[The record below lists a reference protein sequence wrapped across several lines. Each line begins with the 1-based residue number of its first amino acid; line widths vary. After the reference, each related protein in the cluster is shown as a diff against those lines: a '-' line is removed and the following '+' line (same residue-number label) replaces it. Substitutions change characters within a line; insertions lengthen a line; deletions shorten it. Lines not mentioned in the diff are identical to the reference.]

1 MNNQVV
7 YTKTAAYGGKYDVII
22 VGGGPAGSAAAIAAG
37 RAGVKTLLIEQEN
50 CLGGMWTSGLL
61 SPLFDA
67 HNKTGIMQELV
78 EDLQAKNAWGGFWE
92 ISYIQEYLK
101 YFLEVKALDAG
112 VTLLYETKYAGV
124 NVENGHVNGVYVRN
138 VEGDTY
144 YEGTIVIDAS
154 GDAHLAADA
163 GAQWVMGD
171 ENGKCQSMTLMF
183 MVSGIPEKYRDGLV
197 IYELLEKA
205 YAKQGL
211 GKHSP
216 FKMPYLIPIPNTD
229 YATVQLTH
237 MDGEVALDAKART
250 LAVIE
255 GRRQMIDVFEALKDF
270 DEDFKNLSLILSA
283 HQLGVRES
291 RRVIGEYYITE
302 DDLIRGATF
311 PDGITT
317 ATFNVDIHVPNSTE
331 QKCMHVAPYEIPYR
345 AMLPKKLDNV
355 LVAGRCISGSHIA
368 MASYRVTG
376 NCCAM
381 GEAAGKAA
389 AYAVKNNTTIRNV
402 PNEVV
407 VLGTREN

>member
-1 MNNQVV
+1 MGNALTI
-7 YTKTAAYGGKYDVII
+7 TKNVTVGESYDVIV
-22 VGGGPAGSAAAIAAG
+22 VGGCPSGSAAAIAAG
-37 RAGVKTLLIEQEN
+37 RAGSKVLLIEQEN

-67 HNKTGIMQELV
+67 HNKTGIMKELV
-78 EDLQAKNAWGGFWE
+78 DDLTAKNAWGGFWQ
-92 ISYIQEYLK
+92 ISYIQEYMK
-101 YFLEVKALDAG
+101 HFLEEKALSAG

-124 NVENGHVNGVYVRN
+124 KGENGTVEGIYVRN
-138 VEGDTY
+138 VEGETY
-144 YEGTIVIDAS
+144 YKGTIIIDAT

-171 ENGKCQSMTLMF
+171 ENGNCQSMTLMF
-183 MVSGIPEKYRDGLV
+183 LVGGIPEKYKDGFVMYQVLENA
-197 IYELLEKA
+197 YE
-205 YAKQGL
+205 KQGL

-216 FKMPYLIPIPNTD
+216 FKMPYMIPIPNSD

-237 MDGEVALDAKART
+237 MDGSVALDAKRRT

-255 GRRQMIDVFEALKDF
+255 GRRQMIDVFEALKGF
-270 DEDFKNLSLILSA
+270 DEDFKNLCLIASA
-283 HQLGVRES
+283 AQLGVRES
-291 RRVIGEYYITE
+291 RRVIGDYYITE
-302 DDLIRGATF
+302 EDLLNGTQF
-311 PDGITT
+311 PDGVCT

-331 QKCMHVAPYEIPYR
+331 QHNQSVMPYQIPYR
-345 AMLPKKLDNV
+345 AMLPKGLHNV

-389 AYAVKNNTTIRNV
+389 AYAVQNNVSLREV
-402 PNEVV
+402 PNRIVV
-407 VLGTREN
+407 PMD